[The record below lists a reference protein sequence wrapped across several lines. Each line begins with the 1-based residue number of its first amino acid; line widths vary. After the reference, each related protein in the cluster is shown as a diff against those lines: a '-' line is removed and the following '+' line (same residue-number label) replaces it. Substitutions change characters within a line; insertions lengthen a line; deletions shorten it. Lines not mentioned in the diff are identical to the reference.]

1 MHAPTSHPPTTG
13 PTPLGGPHRFT
24 VTDYYRMADVGVL
37 KPDDRVELLDGVLFD
52 PMPTS
57 PLHSS
62 VDTRFQRLF
71 EWLPDPNRWIV
82 RGRYPVRLDDGS
94 ELLPDLALVQPR
106 EDFYARNHPTPAD
119 VFLLVEVADSS
130 LQFDREKKLP
140 LYARA
145 GIAEFWLVNLVA
157 RNVEVYRRP
166 DGTGGYAEA
175 FVFAG
180 DDPLAPAAFPDAGL
194 RVALFLGRLPA

>member
-24 VTDYYRMADVGVL
+24 VTDYYRMADLGVL
-37 KPDDRVELLDGVLFD
+37 RPDAQVELLDGQVFD
-52 PMPTS
+52 MMPIG
-57 PLHSS
+57 PFHSG
-62 VDTRFQRLF
+62 VGTRLQRLF
-71 EWLPDPNRWIV
+71 ERLPEPDRWIV
-82 RGRYPVRLDDGS
+82 RCQYPIRLNGDS
-94 ELLPDLALVQPR
+94 ESLPDLALVRPR
-106 EDFYARNHPTPAD
+106 EDFYTGNHPTPAD

-145 GIAEFWLVNLVA
+145 GIAEFWLVNLVS

-166 DGTGGYAEA
+166 DGTGGYGET
-175 FVFAG
+175 FVVAG
-180 DDPLAPAAFPDAGL
+180 ADALAPAAFPDAGL
-194 RVALFLGRLPA
+194 TVARLLGGPA